1 MPTQH
6 KHMLYI
12 CQDQQ
17 LQQQL
22 IDIFKEDYM
31 PLCANDDINA
41 LELLH
46 RYKDYIV
53 GIILDDSISVE
64 KTIHFLE
71 VCFHQ
76 HMYYQIPMFLL
87 DGTNTNELYSKGI
100 SLGVYEVIKK
110 PFDQDVFKHR
120 VIHLIGVFKHKYRLE
135 WLVNTQT
142 KELKESLK
150 ALSDMRIQVLESLG
164 TLVEF
169 RNLDSGEHIF
179 RVRYATEMLM
189 NELKKEFPE
198 YGITDDMVKEIT
210 LASILHDVGKISIS
224 DNILNKPG
232 KLTDS
237 EFEEMK
243 KHTLYGC
250 EILKQFKGLYN
261 DYTYHFYYDVIRY
274 HHEKW
279 DGRGYP
285 DGLKGDEIPIWAQ
298 IVSIADVYD
307 ALTNERVYK
316 PSYTHEQAIEMIF
329 LGACGEYNPKVLKCL
344 NNIKDKLKTQSE
356 EIKDIKVDEE
366 IEEISQNS
374 IISDY
379 EKEKAYHRAYV
390 ELIND
395 SFFEFDSQYH
405 IINHY
410 NMLGRFEN
418 EHYKK
423 DLYENIHPEDQ
434 EVFKQALKSTSIDN
448 PTVRVKVRIKDEF
461 NNRSYQLYYIVI
473 RTTWDMY
480 TKKRIGGV
488 GKIEPA
494 NK

>member
-1 MPTQH
+1 MPTKH
-6 KHMLYI
+6 KHILYI

-22 IDIFKEDYM
+22 VCIFQNDYR
-31 PLCANDDINA
+31 PLCASNEEIA
-41 LELLH
+41 LEILDK
-46 RYKDYIV
+46 YKDYIV
-53 GIILDDSISVE
+53 GIILDDSISEERVVR
-64 KTIHFLE
+64 FLE
-71 VCFHQ
+71 IYSDKQ
-76 HMYYQIPMFLL
+76 SYDQIPIFLCA
-87 DGTNTNELYSKGI
+87 DNDELCMKGI
-100 SLGVYEVIKK
+100 SWGVQEIIKK
-110 PFDQDVFKHR
+110 PFNQEVFRQK
-120 VIHLIGVFKHKYRLE
+120 IIQLISVFKHKHRLK

-142 KELKESLK
+142 KELQESLK
-150 ALSDMRIQVLESLG
+150 ALNEMRIQVLESLG

-198 YGITDDMVKEIT
+198 YGINDDMVKEIA
-210 LASILHDVGKISIS
+210 LASILHDVGKIAIS

-237 EFEEMK
+237 EFEEIK

-261 DYTYHFYYDVIRY
+261 DYTYHFYYDIIRY

-285 DGLKGDEIPIWAQ
+285 DGLKGEEIPIWAQ
-298 IVSIADVYD
+298 IVSVADVYD

-316 PSYTHEQAIEMIF
+316 PSYTHEQAIAMIF
-329 LGACGEYNPKVLKCL
+329 HGACGEFNPKVLQCL
-344 NNIKDKLKTQSE
+344 NNVKDKLKIQSE
-356 EIKDIKVDEE
+356 EIKDIKIDEE
-366 IEEISQNS
+366 LEDINRNS
-374 IISDY
+374 VLSDL

-405 IINHY
+405 MINHY
-410 NMLGRFEN
+410 NMLGRLEN

-423 DLYENIHPEDQ
+423 DVYENIHPDDKKI
-434 EVFKQALKSTSIDN
+434 FKDALASATIDN
-448 PTVRVKVRIKDEF
+448 PTTRVKVRIKNEF
-461 NNRSYQLYYIVI
+461 NHSSYQLYYIVI
-473 RTTWDMY
+473 RTIWDMY

-488 GKIEPA
+488 GKIELVHE
-494 NK
+494 

>member
-6 KHMLYI
+6 KHILYI

-17 LQQQL
+17 LQEQL
-22 IDIFKEDYM
+22 IHIFKEYYI
-31 PLCANDDINA
+31 PLCANDEKSA
-41 LELLH
+41 LDLL
-46 RYKDYIV
+46 YKCKDYIV
-53 GIILDDSISVE
+53 GIILDDSISV
-64 KTIHFLE
+64 KRAIHFLE
-71 VCFHQ
+71 VCFRQ
-76 HMYYQIPMFLL
+76 HMYYKIPVFLL
-87 DGTNTNELYSKGI
+87 DGTDTNELYSKAVE
-100 SLGVYEVIKK
+100 LGAYEVIKK
-110 PFDQDVFKHR
+110 PLDEAKFKHKVIHLIDVFKHK
-120 VIHLIGVFKHKYRLE
+120 FRLE

-150 ALSDMRIQVLESLG
+150 ALSEMRVQVLESLG

-169 RNLDSGEHIF
+169 RNLNSGEHVF
-179 RVRYATEMLM
+179 RVRYVTEMLM

-198 YGITDDMVKEIT
+198 YGITDDMVKEVA

-224 DNILNKPG
+224 DNILNKPT

-261 DYTYHFYYDVIRY
+261 DYTYHFYYEVIRY

-285 DGLKGDEIPIWAQ
+285 DGLKGDEIPIWSQ
-298 IVSIADVYD
+298 IVSIADAYD

-316 PSYTHEQAIEMIF
+316 PAYTHEQALEMIF

-344 NNIKDKLKTQSE
+344 HNMKDKLKNQSE
-356 EIKDIKVDEE
+356 EIKDIKIDEE
-366 IEEISQNS
+366 LEEMNRNS
-374 IISDY
+374 IMSDY

-395 SFFEFDSQYH
+395 CFFEFDSQYH
-405 IINHY
+405 MISHY
-410 NMLGRFEN
+410 NMLGRFED

-423 DLYENIHPEDQ
+423 DLYGTIHPEDRDI
-434 EVFKQALKSTSIDN
+434 FIRALDSTSIDN
-448 PTVRVKVRIKDEF
+448 PIARVKVRIKDEF
-461 NNRSYQLYYIVI
+461 NHYSYQFYYVII

-480 TKKRIGGV
+480 TKKRIGGI
-488 GKIEPA
+488 GKIELV
-494 NK
+494 NQ